1 MHRIIKVNQKPW
13 LTPYNEIKAELK
25 KNAKIDFK
33 KDFFKLMNNSAFE
46 NTLKNVRKHRDIK
59 LVTTE
64 KKKRY
69 YLVSESNY
77 HGTKFFTKN

>member
-1 MHRIIKVNQKPW
+1 
-13 LTPYNEIKAELK
+13 
-25 KNAKIDFK
+25 
-33 KDFFKLMNNSAFE
+33 MNNSAFE